1 MIKKFKDMKMKYK
14 IGSVLIGF
22 VLIIAFAAYKI
33 QDDSSKNKVILEA
46 VTQSLKVNHF
56 ESKKY
61 NDSFSEKA
69 YELYLERLDYNK
81 RFLIKPD
88 IDKLSLY
95 RERID
100 DEIKNSSYSFFDLS
114 YSLIEKGIA
123 EAEKFYPGILDEP
136 FDFKRNETIE
146 LDPEKIDFAAD
157 YDELNNRW
165 RKYLKYRTLKRLY
178 SLQEQQEKKKEKN
191 DTTFEEKSYEQLE
204 KEAREKVLKDQ
215 EDWFHRLSKLE
226 KADRRSLYLN
236 AITNTYDPHTGYY
249 PPKDKEDFDI
259 RMSGQLEGIG
269 ATLTQQADGYIK
281 VVRIVVGSASW
292 RQGDLEVGDL
302 ILKVAQKD
310 EEPVDVV
317 DMRLDKAVQLI
328 RGPKGT
334 EVTLTVKKRDGIYQD
349 ITIERDV
356 VILDETFA
364 KSLILQDNN
373 DENKTGYIYLP
384 KFYLDL
390 KGNKGRSC
398 AEDVEKEIEKLK
410 KENVNGIILDLRNNG
425 GGSLQDVVKIA
436 GMFIEK
442 GPIVQV
448 KSRYGEPYVLKDKNP
463 AIQFTKPLVVM
474 VNAFSASA
482 SEIFSAAIQD
492 YHRGIIVGSN
502 STYGKGTV
510 QRFIN
515 FDDIVPKKFNQYKPL
530 GSIKMT
536 IQKFYRIDGGTTQ
549 LKGVIPDILLPDEY
563 SYIEIGEKEQENAMA
578 WDEIEPVEYE
588 EWYKPYPVDKIQKK
602 SQARVKKNQVFGLI
616 DEHAKWLKEQRDRSV
631 RSLNLAIYR
640 EEKHD
645 TEKEAKQYENIQSDE
660 TGLEIATLAA
670 DEEYIARDSI
680 TIEKRAKWI
689 KKLKKDAY
697 LYEAFSVLDDI
708 DE

>member
-1 MIKKFKDMKMKYK
+1 MKYK

-100 DEIKNSSYSFFDLS
+100 DEIKNSSYTFFDLS

-334 EVTLTVKKRDGIYQD
+334 EVTLTVKKRDGTYQD

-364 KSLILQDNN
+364 KSLILQEDS

-390 KGNKGRSC
+390 KGNEGRSC